1 MLKTSR
7 YSTSHFPK
15 ENTFKENGISN
26 SPEEKTSKNKK
37 WHTTLNPNNVLVT
50 KRNIQDILK
59 KGNIKIEIN
68 DLSIWQRAFVHK
80 SYVSKSDSSDDKTS
94 TSSSSSSRNS
104 RGGSENGSRRNSP
117 DNVISLQPKSNE
129 RLEWLGDAKL
139 QGSVSYYLWERYPE
153 QDEGFLTKLRSKL
166 VKTKNL
172 SFLAKKIGLTP
183 YLLISYHVEFGCQGR
198 TNPRILEN
206 TFEAFIGSMFIDF
219 ANKVNPAYGYE
230 VVRRFIIAIIE
241 KYVDMVELVIKDE
254 NSKDQLMW
262 YFQKNFNG
270 AYPIYLKEKY
280 ENECFY
286 IYILEPNTENI
297 VGKGHARSKKQAEQN
312 AAKNALVYYAK
323 KDVLKKK

>member
-1 MLKTSR
+1 
-7 YSTSHFPK
+7 
-15 ENTFKENGISN
+15 
-26 SPEEKTSKNKK
+26 
-37 WHTTLNPNNVLVT
+37 
-50 KRNIQDILK
+50 
-59 KGNIKIEIN
+59 
-68 DLSIWQRAFVHK
+68 
-80 SYVSKSDSSDDKTS
+80 
-94 TSSSSSSRNS
+94 
-104 RGGSENGSRRNSP
+104 
-117 DNVISLQPKSNE
+117 
-129 RLEWLGDAKL
+129 
-139 QGSVSYYLWERYPE
+139 
-153 QDEGFLTKLRSKL
+153 
-166 VKTKNL
+166 
-172 SFLAKKIGLTP
+172 
-183 YLLISYHVEFGCQGR
+183 
-198 TNPRILEN
+198 
-206 TFEAFIGSMFIDF
+206 MFIDF